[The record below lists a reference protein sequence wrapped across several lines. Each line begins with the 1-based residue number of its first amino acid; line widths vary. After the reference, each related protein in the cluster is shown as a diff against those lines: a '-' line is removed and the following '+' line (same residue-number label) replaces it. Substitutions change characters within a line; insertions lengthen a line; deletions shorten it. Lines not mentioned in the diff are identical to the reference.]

1 MMVQNNGI
9 IFFSIIQLE
18 DQTIGRIKMSRAF
31 QIIEEKEEINKL
43 VEIYFSF
50 INGKDLEQALKCFAK
65 KKGYGEEIVFVFFRY
80 DFDEYDRTQLPKP
93 LDENHVLVEL
103 GYPAVEVE
111 QIAYLDFKTFYD
123 YLDENVKKELNEN
136 PDKTELIDLL
146 AEVKYKWD
154 I

>member
-1 MMVQNNGI
+1 
-9 IFFSIIQLE
+9 
-18 DQTIGRIKMSRAF
+18 MSRAF